1 MVPRDSGSA
10 GLQTGIAARQ
20 GSETQIA
27 LLHYFPT
34 GRHAA
39 VTDSLQLR
47 DSRSIKWFSG
57 GRAPV
62 RFRSR

>member
-1 MVPRDSGSA
+1 MVARDSGSA

-27 LLHYFPT
+27 LLHYVPT

-39 VTDSLQLR
+39 VTDSLR